1 LDLWEWAVTPLSC
14 APVLVDLPLLYGHEL
29 NERCRLNAIEV
40 GSYLMI
46 CIGIWGVAGED
57 GKRGVGDMHTCQFT
71 ISVDINTLLAVID
84 LNYVD

>member
-1 LDLWEWAVTPLSC
+1 
-14 APVLVDLPLLYGHEL
+14 
-29 NERCRLNAIEV
+29 
-40 GSYLMI
+40 MI